1 MRIELPIDSKTCENC
16 GKCVVVC
23 PDNLYVVD
31 LATEKV
37 TIASDSVFDELEDR
51 ISGALL
57 NLIKTQILSDGKV
70 TEDEKA
76 LLGVITRSFQTF
88 ANMRKVAEPI
98 LFSAKKYLFKK
109 IWEEAIKDDVISQD
123 EQAILDILS
132 SKLKI
137 APSEKEQ
144 FISEVEAETAAVKKL
159 KHNLEK

>member
-1 MRIELPIDSKTCENC
+1 MRIELPVDSKTCDSC

-31 LATEKV
+31 VLSGKV
-37 TIASDSVFDELEDR
+37 VIADDTVFDELEDR

-57 NLIKTQILSDGKV
+57 NLIKEQILSDGKV

-109 IWEEAIKDDVISQD
+109 LWEAAIKDDVISQD
-123 EQAILDILS
+123 EQAILDILVQ
-132 SKLKI
+132 KLKI
-137 APSEKEQ
+137 APNEKEQ
-144 FISEVEAETAAVKKL
+144 FISEVEAEAAAVKKL